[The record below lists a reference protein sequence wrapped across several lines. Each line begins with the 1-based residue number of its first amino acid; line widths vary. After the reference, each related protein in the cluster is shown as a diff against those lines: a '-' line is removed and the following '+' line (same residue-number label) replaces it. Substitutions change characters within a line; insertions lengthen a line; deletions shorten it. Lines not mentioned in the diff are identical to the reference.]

1 MGGARGDSPS
11 ARSVVVISP
20 GLKATWTSV
29 MAPPQRLQ
37 VSTSILNVR
46 LSSAAQVNLFFPPFF
61 RLPGPWLGGAGGVAW
76 LSLAW
81 GKSGKTLL
89 CGDRDARTP

>member
-1 MGGARGDSPS
+1 
-11 ARSVVVISP
+11 
-20 GLKATWTSV
+20 

-37 VSTSILNVR
+37 VSTSILKVR

-76 LSLAW
+76 LSVAW